1 MNNAEKA
8 ILKAIING
16 VLTELLVK
24 TSAEQVY
31 LNDTTTLA
39 TKLTEMISAINERAK
54 TTDMN
59 TAIETAVNALRDE
72 IYGGDVKS
80 TMDSFAELAQ
90 LFEEH
95 DEFSQALNAA
105 IGNKADKTTV
115 EALDAAIKTLGSLAK
130 KNSVSENDLDSALK
144 EKVNAAS
151 EGNHSHNNKSVLD
164 GIDSTDVSNWDAAHQ
179 SKHSHSN
186 KSVLDGIDSTDV
198 SNWDAAHQASHSHA
212 NKSVIDSIKAA
223 DVNSWNAKTKVYVA
237 SSQPSEM
244 TASDF
249 FVQLV

>member
-59 TAIETAVNALRDE
+59 TAITNAVNDLRTE
-72 IYGGDVKS
+72 LLGADVKEAYD
-80 TMDSFAELAQ
+80 TFTELAAYIA
-90 LFEEH
+90 EH
-95 DEFSQALNAA
+95 GEISDALSAA
-105 IGNKADKTTV
+105 IGNKADASTV
-115 EALDAAIKTLGSLAK
+115 TALQQSIAALGSLAN
-130 KNSVSENDLDSALK
+130 KNTVSENDLDSALK

-186 KSVLDGIDSTDV
+186 ESVLDGIDSTDV
-198 SNWDAAHQASHSHA
+198 SNWDAAHQAAHSHM
-212 NKSVIDSIKAA
+212 NKSVIDSIKSA
-223 DVNSWNAKTKVYVA
+223 DVNNWNAKTKVYVA
-237 SSQPSEM
+237 ASQPSEM